1 MIFQFLCQC
10 KTTECITRCDLHNLA
25 LLLFLANQPVTVS
38 ILGKSMIYEKFPTP
52 TRNRRTAFDCRF
64 LLTRDKM
71 TSQNINSVLIGGGLH
86 TVWSP
91 SVTTSRKKN
100 AYKNC
105 INLLVG
111 QSKENDV
118 VTYHQQLNL
127 SLNPEKND
135 ISKRVLW
142 RQLAQNNFDF
152 NLVENAS
159 S

>member
-71 TSQNINSVLIGGGLH
+71 TSQNINSVLIGGGTSHSMITISNHFKKKKRIQKLH
-86 TVWSP
+86 KFAGGSIK
-91 SVTTSRKKN
+91 RKWCCDLSST
-100 AYKNC
+100 AESQ
-105 INLLVG
+105 LE
-111 QSKENDV
+111 SWKERHFKESALA
-118 VTYHQQLNL
+118 TACPEQL
-127 SLNPEKND
+127 
-135 ISKRVLW
+135 W
-142 RQLAQNNFDF
+142 F
-152 NLVENAS
+152 
-159 S
+159 